1 MKPSKNALLVAAA
14 LLALLPA
21 PPARAGEASVP
32 LVSGHAEAL
41 PPGLAG
47 AAPPGLADVLPPE
60 RPALDAILAH
70 PLVSGADSGL
80 ARERAASE
88 RLRLGSY
95 ETQLELGAQRLSPG
109 ETGGGPEVDWSVAL
123 SRPLR
128 LPAKRDADL
137 EIGRSSVERGAMAA
151 LDARHE
157 TARMLL
163 SRWFGLLR
171 GEAAAAQAAGQ
182 VGVLGELADVVRRR
196 MRAGDAARLE
206 QLQAQAAQAY
216 ALGEL
221 EVARQRVQVARI
233 ALEREF
239 PALAGMQLP
248 RLDAAA
254 GAPVE
259 PAGSREDWVQRIMSI
274 DHELG
279 MQRAESAVLR
289 ARALRIGA
297 ERTPDPSIGVR
308 AATDRARQDR
318 VLGLFVSIPLA
329 GGARVAAQR
338 EALALAD
345 EGEARVAAVQRRVLG
360 AAQAAY
366 ETARA
371 GARAWRALSEALQRA
386 QAAAGLAARAFEL
399 GEGTL
404 TEVLVARRAVLD
416 ATLAER
422 SARIDALEAH
432 ARLRLD
438 AHLLWE
444 LDGPD
449 PDPASEP
456 RS

>member
-1 MKPSKNALLVAAA
+1 MKPSKNALLIAIAMLAAF
-14 LLALLPA
+14 
-21 PPARAGEASVP
+21 PPIVARAEAPSAPVA
-32 LVSGHAEAL
+32 SGHGEGLPHGLAEAV
-41 PPGLAG
+41 PPGLAE
-47 AAPPGLADVLPPE
+47 VLPPE
-60 RPALDAILAH
+60 PPALDAILTH
-70 PLVSGADSGL
+70 PRVSGADFGL
-80 ARERAASE
+80 ARERATSE
-88 RLRLGSY
+88 RLRLGPY
-95 ETQLELGAQRLSPG
+95 EAQLEVGAQRLSPG
-109 ETGGGPEVDWSVAL
+109 QIGGGPEVDWSVAV

-137 EIGRSSVERGAMAA
+137 EIGRRSLERGGIAA

-163 SRWFGLLR
+163 SGWFGLLR
-171 GEAAAAQAAGQ
+171 QEAAAAQAAGQ
-182 VGVLGELADVVRRR
+182 VAVLGELADVVRRR

-206 QLQAQAAQAY
+206 QLQAEAAQAY

-221 EVARQRVQVARI
+221 EVARQRASVARI

-239 PALAGMQLP
+239 PALAGVELP
-248 RLDAAA
+248 LVEVAA
-254 GAPVE
+254 GGPVE
-259 PAGSREDWVQRIMSI
+259 PAGPREAWVQRIMSI

-279 MQRAESAVLR
+279 MQRAETAVLR

-297 ERTPDPSIGVR
+297 ERMPDPSIGVR

-318 VLGLFVSIPLA
+318 VLGVFVSIPLA
-329 GGARVAAQR
+329 GEARVAAHR

-371 GARAWRALSEALQRA
+371 GARAWRALAEALQRA
-386 QAAAGLAARAFEL
+386 QSAARLAARSFEL
-399 GEGTL
+399 GEGSL

-422 SARIDALEAH
+422 TARIDALEAH

-444 LDGPD
+444 FDGPD
-449 PDPASEP
+449 SDPATGP